1 MNDCGYVNDVYYSP
15 VAAKIPNVSCSRLRH
30 EKVKETQFFLGAN
43 IAAELAR
50 PGSDHILGPIDRRK
64 RVS

>member
-15 VAAKIPNVSCSRLRH
+15 VAAKQRFLVSCSRLRH
-30 EKVKETQFFLGAN
+30 EKIKETQFFLGAN

-50 PGSDHILGPIDRRK
+50 ALTILGPIDRRK
-64 RVS
+64 RVP

>member
-50 PGSDHILGPIDRRK
+50 ALTILGPIDRRK

>member
-30 EKVKETQFFLGAN
+30 EKIKETQFFLGAN
-43 IAAELAR
+43 IAAELE
-50 PGSDHILGPIDRRK
+50 SDHILGPIDRRK

>member
-15 VAAKIPNVSCSRLRH
+15 VAAKIPYVSCSRLRH

-43 IAAELAR
+43 IAAELE
-50 PGSDHILGPIDRRK
+50 SDHTRTN
-64 RVS
+64 